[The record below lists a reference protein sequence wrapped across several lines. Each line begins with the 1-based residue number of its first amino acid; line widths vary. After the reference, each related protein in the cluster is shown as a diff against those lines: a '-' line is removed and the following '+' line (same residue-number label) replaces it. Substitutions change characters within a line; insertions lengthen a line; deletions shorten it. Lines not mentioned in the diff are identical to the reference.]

1 MVPTRTG
8 TAQAVAARRPRYHHG
23 DLERA
28 LLDEALVLVRARG
41 AEDVSLRQV
50 AQAVGVS
57 PSAAYAHFPDKQAL
71 MAAVGQRG
79 KELMDACMVAA
90 VDAVTGDDD
99 TAAVLRFRAA
109 GRAYVQFGVDEPHLF
124 RHMFSAACAQDHAD
138 APHGPGQIE
147 TESVSYQ
154 LLCRCLN
161 DLEQRGL
168 LRPGTREGLDLAAWT
183 MVHGFTGLVLDGFL
197 PLEVGEVLIDA
208 LGRLALSDAGH
219 EVLRQATGPRT

>member
-1 MVPTRTG
+1 MAADTS
-8 TAQAVAARRPRYHHG
+8 TATARRRRYHHG

-28 LLDEALVLVRARG
+28 LVDEALVLVRERG

-71 MAAVGQRG
+71 MAAVGLRG
-79 KELMDACMVAA
+79 KDLMDARMVAA
-90 VDAVTGDDD
+90 VDAVEGDDD
-99 TAAVLRFRAA
+99 AAAVLRFREA
-109 GRAYVQFGVDEPHLF
+109 GRAYVQFGIDEPHLF
-124 RHMFSAACAQDHAD
+124 RHMFSATCVEEHA
-138 APHGPGQIE
+138 HGPDDIE

-161 DLEQRGL
+161 DLDERGL
-168 LRPGTREGLDLAAWT
+168 LRPGTRDGLDLAAWT

-197 PLEVGEVLIDA
+197 PFEVGEMLIDT
-208 LGRLALSDAGH
+208 LGRLALSDGGRTLM
-219 EVLRQATGPRT
+219 EATRPRNGLPW